1 MTKKIFRSIF
11 IVAMVVFLAC
21 LGIIML
27 VMYDYFSS
35 VQKDKLADETD
46 LAVRGVIMGG
56 MDYLESVQS
65 EHYRLTWIDKDGT
78 VLFDSEADAAKMEN
92 HDSREEVQEA
102 RLIGVGESER
112 YSTTLAT
119 KTLYRAVAMED
130 GTVLRISVT
139 QYTVLSLLL
148 GMLRPFLI
156 VFLIGLALSL
166 ALAHNV
172 AKRIVEPMNSLDLDH
187 LLENDVYD

>member
-78 VLFDSEADAAKMEN
+78 VLFDIEADAAKMEN

-102 RLIGVGESER
+102 RLIGVGGKRALFHHPGDEDPLPRRCHGGR
-112 YSTTLAT
+112 YASSHFRDPVYGFVTAPR
-119 KTLYRAVAMED
+119 YAP
-130 GTVLRISVT
+130 SVPHR
-139 QYTVLSLLL
+139 VPD
-148 GMLRPFLI
+148 RPCP
-156 VFLIGLALSL
+156 VSGSG
-166 ALAHNV
+166 
-172 AKRIVEPMNSLDLDH
+172 S
-187 LLENDVYD
+187 

>member
-102 RLIGVGESER
+102 RLIGVGES
-112 YSTTLAT
+112 
-119 KTLYRAVAMED
+119 
-130 GTVLRISVT
+130 
-139 QYTVLSLLL
+139 
-148 GMLRPFLI
+148 
-156 VFLIGLALSL
+156 
-166 ALAHNV
+166 
-172 AKRIVEPMNSLDLDH
+172 
-187 LLENDVYD
+187 